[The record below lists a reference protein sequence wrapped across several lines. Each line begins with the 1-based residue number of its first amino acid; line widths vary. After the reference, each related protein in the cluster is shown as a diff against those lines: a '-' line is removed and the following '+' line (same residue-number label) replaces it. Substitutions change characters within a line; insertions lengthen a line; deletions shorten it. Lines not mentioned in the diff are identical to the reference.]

1 MRCGVGRI
9 HTSSSKKFDYASAG
23 SGNQRCD
30 FWSDV
35 NITTV
40 KTFQPSRNQL
50 EDNPLIV
57 SAAFGRGAV
66 KIAFCILDKRS

>member
-1 MRCGVGRI
+1 MRLVSNI
-9 HTSSSKKFDYASAG
+9 PTVHV
-23 SGNQRCD
+23 
-30 FWSDV
+30 WSDV
-35 NITTV
+35 NITAV

-66 KIAFCILDKRS
+66 KIAFCILDQRS